1 MRITIYLLSLIAL
14 PYVLTASSYCKGSF
28 SPTKSICAK
37 FQFDKLKE
45 TGQCTDSK
53 KKPSGKFKGIKLSN
67 CTTFYDTSKLPNQK
81 IDSQASKMAE
91 LITNVFENGN
101 TKMGYAA
108 VEKLGDCRGYT
119 SGYIG
124 FTTGTNDA
132 YAVVK
137 EYVKRVPKSTL
148 RTYLPELKRLSNF
161 LFGDPKRDDTSK
173 LKGFPTAWK
182 TATCKDPI
190 FIRTQLDVG
199 EAMYMKPALKYAAS
213 VGVKSNLG
221 KAIFYDTIVQ
231 HGWQYVEPS
240 INLPRILHLTGARKS
255 KESEKAYLTRFLTT
269 RRQLMCCYPGNVWNS
284 SADRVADLQSLVDK
298 WSQNEKLRNPVT
310 LKIYG
315 AKITGKEDLL
325 RDSQRCKKK
334 TSRKAKSIPL
344 PIPNT
349 CPSK

>member
-1 MRITIYLLSLIAL
+1 
-14 PYVLTASSYCKGSF
+14 
-28 SPTKSICAK
+28 
-37 FQFDKLKE
+37 
-45 TGQCTDSK
+45 
-53 KKPSGKFKGIKLSN
+53 
-67 CTTFYDTSKLPNQK
+67 
-81 IDSQASKMAE
+81 MAE

-148 RTYLPELKRLSNF
+148 RAYLPELKRLSNF

-173 LKGFPTAWK
+173 LKGFPNAWK
-182 TATCKDPI
+182 TATCKDPV

-221 KAIFYDTIVQ
+221 KAIFY
-231 HGWQYVEPS
+231 
-240 INLPRILHLTGARKS
+240 
-255 KESEKAYLTRFLTT
+255 
-269 RRQLMCCYPGNVWNS
+269 GNS
-284 SADRVADLQSLVDK
+284 
-298 WSQNEKLRNPVT
+298 
-310 LKIYG
+310 Y
-315 AKITGKEDLL
+315 
-325 RDSQRCKKK
+325 
-334 TSRKAKSIPL
+334 
-344 PIPNT
+344 
-349 CPSK
+349 